1 MSSGRFARGPSPG
14 FRVGA
19 RLPVVRS
26 GEPPEGHD
34 VKVDLGGG
42 GTDPHVNWGGRFE
55 DIGAYVSHD
64 EPSVKVISSAP
75 GRGSTMTDVMR
86 LAKDPKGKP
95 TVSPNGKMVSDFS
108 ELSPAPWFGLTTRGR
123 PDRVRSSSTDPSTH
137 TSPGSLQAVLRLSG
151 SADPEGRPG

>member
-1 MSSGRFARGPSPG
+1 MSSGRFTRGPSPG

-34 VKVDLGGG
+34 VEVGLGG
-42 GTDPHVNWGGRFE
+42 GTDPRGNWGGRFQ
-55 DIGAYVSHD
+55 DNGAYVSHD

-95 TVSPNGKMVSDFS
+95 TVSPNRKIPTH
-108 ELSPAPWFGLTTRGR
+108 LSRAGGSGR
-123 PDRVRSSSTDPSTH
+123 WAVTAGRVWVR
-137 TSPGSLQAVLRLSG
+137 LLR
-151 SADPEGRPG
+151 

>member
-1 MSSGRFARGPSPG
+1 MSAGRFARGSSPG
-14 FRVGA
+14 FRVGT

-26 GEPPEGHD
+26 GEPPEGHH

-42 GTDPHVNWGGRFE
+42 TDPLGNWGGRFQ
-55 DIGAYVSHD
+55 DVGAYVSHD

-95 TVSPNGKMVSDFS
+95 TVSEWQDGQ
-108 ELSPAPWFGLTTRGR
+108 R
-123 PDRVRSSSTDPSTH
+123 
-137 TSPGSLQAVLRLSG
+137 LRRTQSG
-151 SADPEGRPG
+151 SVVRPYDARAGRTAPGHHRRIRVHTRPPVPCRPC

>member
-1 MSSGRFARGPSPG
+1 LRGGHHQGSAQA
-14 FRVGA
+14 A

-34 VKVDLGGG
+34 VKVDLGGS
-42 GTDPHVNWGGRFE
+42 GTDPRVNWGGRFE
-55 DIGAYVSHD
+55 DIGAEVSHD

-108 ELSPAPWFGLTTRGR
+108 ELSPAPWFGLATRGR

-151 SADPEGRPG
+151 GADPEGRPG

>member
-1 MSSGRFARGPSPG
+1 
-14 FRVGA
+14 
-19 RLPVVRS
+19 VRS

-42 GTDPHVNWGGRFE
+42 TDPRGNWGGRFQ

-64 EPSVKVISSAP
+64 EPSVKVISGAP

-95 TVSPNGKMVSDFS
+95 TVSPNGTMVSGYA
-108 ELSPAPWFGLTTRGR
+108 ELSPAPWFGLMTRVPAGPRPVIIDGSEYTHVPWFLAGR
-123 PDRVRSSSTDPSTH
+123 VETKRWC
-137 TSPGSLQAVLRLSG
+137 
-151 SADPEGRPG
+151 